1 MPRNEASLSGIGYT
15 GTRNG
20 SLGSIAS
27 VSPETRITRSPI
39 YPTSLSMADEWY
51 IDIGGTV
58 EGPLPVEE
66 LRDRAANGRLRP
78 TDSVS
83 VDRMTW
89 VPAHSVNGLTFPTSS
104 RPLVET
110 VVSGSVHLA
119 DESAAEGPSVIPIIS
134 VPGYQL
140 LDTLGAGAFG
150 VVYKAKQEKLN
161 RIVALKTV
169 LMPDKATQDLI
180 DRFKQEAVS
189 LAKLHHPNI
198 VGVYDGGVCE
208 KPKDQV
214 YFAMELL
221 NGEDLAVRLERVGP
235 LDERTAWLIAR
246 QTASALAHAATH
258 GIIHRDV
265 KPANLFLVTPPT
277 GFPLPPDV
285 PMVKV
290 TDFGLALAQEE
301 AEGGERQRQTTAG
314 VLLGT
319 PVYMAPEQF
328 TRSHVDERADIYSLG
343 ASMYHILTGQA
354 PFDGR
359 TVWEVMMKK
368 SSSLPPLPQRI
379 SPESAA
385 LVAAMTATDPNER
398 IADYAELIARID
410 ALPCLEG
417 AFSVS
422 GIIGL
427 SGRMRAASSPT
438 GRTST
443 TVVPALPPTPVS
455 SPPAPPRRTW
465 WVYVIAA
472 VALHGVAVG
481 IAALAGAFHRPT
493 EQAKSPDTLQ
503 VNEMPRTYI
512 TGAHQMLYKSGSILG
527 WTPAGGSWAIESD
540 DSIEKT
546 QVLAGTG
553 TAVRR
558 FDPPAN
564 FRVTLSLDPHKA
576 KTVEVQIATW
586 GGSPTIHWLVRLDEK
601 DGVAFGKR
609 TGMGGFEPAGAAI
622 PLPTPSELAAQSKRP
637 YLEVKYERAG
647 GKLVAYF
654 QGKPL
659 GSIADTGLT
668 TTEFR
673 IHATGGAMRIDYAAL
688 EELIEKK

>member
-15 GTRNG
+15 ETRHD
-20 SLGSIAS
+20 SFSAAS

-58 EGPLPVEE
+58 EGPLPAAE

-83 VDRMTW
+83 VDRVTW
-89 VPAHSVNGLTFPTSS
+89 VPAHSVSGLTFPTTA

-119 DESAAEGPSVIPIIS
+119 DSTIAERSSVIPIVSI
-134 VPGYQL
+134 PGYQL
-140 LDTLGAGAFG
+140 LDTLGTGAFG
-150 VVYKAKQEKLN
+150 IVYKATQEKLN

-180 DRFKQEAVS
+180 ERFKQEAVS
-189 LAKLHHPNI
+189 LAKLQHPNI
-198 VGVYDGGVCE
+198 VGVYDSGVCE
-208 KPKDQV
+208 RPKDQV
-214 YFAMELL
+214 FFAMELL
-221 NGEDLAVRLERVGP
+221 KGEDLAVRLERDGKM
-235 LDERTAWLIAR
+235 DERTAWLIAR

-265 KPANLFLVTPPT
+265 KPANLFLVPPPT

-290 TDFGLALAQEE
+290 TDFGLALAHEE
-301 AEGGERQRQTTAG
+301 AEGRERQRQTSAG
-314 VLLGT
+314 ALLGT
-319 PVYMAPEQF
+319 PMYMAPEQF
-328 TRSHVDERADIYSLG
+328 TGSNVDIRADIYSLG
-343 ASMYHILTGQA
+343 ASMYHVLTGQP

-368 SSSLPPLPQRI
+368 SGSLPPLPPPI
-379 SPESAA
+379 SSESAA
-385 LVAAMTATDPNER
+385 LVAAMTATDPNKR

-427 SGRMRAASSPT
+427 SGRMQAA
-438 GRTST
+438 RTST
-443 TVVPALPPTPVS
+443 TTVPALPPTPAS
-455 SPPAPPRRTW
+455 SPPATPRRRWGIYAIGT
-465 WVYVIAA
+465 AA
-472 VALHGVAVG
+472 LFAAAVG
-481 IAALAGAFHRPT
+481 IAALAGAFHRPA
-493 EQAKSPDTLQ
+493 EQTKSPDTPPP
-503 VNEMPRTYI
+503 NEKRPTYI
-512 TGAHQMLYKSGSILG
+512 TGAHEMLYKSGALTG
-527 WTPAGGSWAIESD
+527 WTPAGGSWAIEPD

-546 QVLAGTG
+546 QVLAGMG

-558 FDPPAN
+558 FNPSVN

-576 KTVEVQIATW
+576 KTVEVQIATT
-586 GGSPTIHWLVRLDEK
+586 GDSPPTHWLVRLDTQE
-601 DGVAFGKR
+601 GVAFGKR
-609 TGMGGFEPAGAAI
+609 VGMGAFEPTGAII

-647 GKLVAYF
+647 GKFFAYF

-659 GSIADTGLT
+659 GSIPDNGLA

-673 IHATGGAMRIDYAAL
+673 LHATGGSIRIDYAAL
-688 EELIEKK
+688 EELVEQK